1 MKPRILTY
9 PSLQRLAS
17 ASVLQ
22 MLCYVIQ
29 VVVSLSKGLACCN
42 LCPPNT
48 SFWTTD
54 GSVNRRKV
62 GVFVESQFYFTSLL
76 LKVLASRITSHMKL
90 RHPDSPGWAPWG
102 SSVSLRC
109 KFCAF
114 ATFNA
119 PQWATHLNECKHLL
133 DKMHKNQ
140 LEGKKTS
147 EDRDGGTRRSPTGP
161 HGRRS
166 RERFSRSPR
175 RSWSPRR
182 EACPW
187 GRGPRR
193 QRSRSNSRSRAAG
206 AWRSGMARRS
216 FSPGTRGDY
225 SSSPEAVCR
234 ICGEKF
240 EGDLALHLAI
250 CHQDLSFRYI
260 A

>member
-1 MKPRILTY
+1 M
-9 PSLQRLAS
+9 
-17 ASVLQ
+17 
-22 MLCYVIQ
+22 
-29 VVVSLSKGLACCN
+29 SKGLACCN